1 MATHLRFLALTVT
14 TATAETT
21 YHFDQPATVI
31 SGPSGAGKSSLL
43 MLLKHAVGGT
53 AVLTPAVRD
62 HVHSVLASVVVGEQ
76 HVILKRT
83 ISGDRSDRVDVL
95 DPETMALRHT
105 LGTRAEEGQV
115 SLSDVLLNALGFPR
129 EKIPTTRNGKAT
141 TLNLTFTNLFRY
153 VYLEASE
160 LDFQVVGHRDNNFKK
175 QRKTLFEL
183 MLGLTTSAV
192 MELERQVNQLTTDL
206 RKKEAEEENVGAFLR
221 ATDPRT
227 DDELRTELAGLRDM
241 LHNAETTLRT
251 LRTEVSETSAADA
264 VLRGDLRA
272 AVQAATA
279 ATQEMLAA
287 RELVEARESVVA
299 QVELDLRRLERSAT
313 AIDQLSPF
321 SFVVCPRCAQRLE
334 ARTVPEDHCVVCL
347 QTDPVDDDADPAA
360 VREARSALEQQL
372 QDARELM
379 RADSEVLRRAR
390 DRSSEAEFLATNLRR
405 QLDAQTRDVVA
416 PRFDAIA
423 DSSARVA
430 ALNAAIESVLHLRDS
445 WARVRSIAQ
454 AAKDITARRKA
465 ANAELKTRKA
475 ESDARRTLVS
485 DLSRLFTTTLVE
497 LNVPWEQSAVIDP
510 ATYLPVVDNTP
521 FEKLQASGGSIQ
533 AGVNIAYHLALLE
546 SGLTHP
552 DVLVPSILIIDTPRK
567 ALGSNPDDQE
577 RGRRIYRRFKA
588 LTDAYGSRLQ
598 LIIADN
604 DTAPLPDDAFS
615 TIELDYYTRPM
626 VPGVAHPGP
635 GHTARTEDEYQS

>member
-21 YHFDQPATVI
+21 YRFDQPATVI

-76 HVILKRT
+76 HMILKRT
-83 ISGDRSDRVDVL
+83 ISGDRSDRVDIL
-95 DPETMALRHT
+95 DPETMALQHT
-105 LGTRAEEGQV
+105 FRTRAEEGQR
-115 SLSDVLLNALGFPR
+115 SLSDVLLDALGFPR
-129 EKIPTTRNGKAT
+129 EKIPTTRLGKAT
-141 TLNLTFTNLFRY
+141 TLNLTFTHLFRY
-153 VYLEASE
+153 VYLEARD
-160 LDFQVVGHRDNNFKK
+160 LDRQVVGHLDNQFKK
-175 QRKTLFEL
+175 QRKALFEL
-183 MLGLTTSAV
+183 MFGLTTSAV

-206 RKKEAEEENVGAFLR
+206 RKAEAEEENVGSFLR

-241 LHNAETTLRT
+241 LHNAETTLRA
-251 LRTEVSETSAADA
+251 LRTDVSESSAADA

-272 AVQAATA
+272 AVQTATA
-279 ATQEMLAA
+279 ATQEVLAA

-299 QVELDLRRLERSAT
+299 QVELDLQRLERSAT
-313 AIDQLSPF
+313 AIDQLAPF
-321 SFVVCPRCAQRLE
+321 HFVVCPRCAQRLD
-334 ARTVPEDHCVVCL
+334 ARTVPEGHCGVCL
-347 QTDPVDDDADPAA
+347 QADPAEEDTDPAA
-360 VREARSALEQQL
+360 VQKARNALEQQL

-379 RADSEVLRRAR
+379 EADTEVLRRAR
-390 DRSSEAEFLATNLRR
+390 ERSSEAEFLATNLRR

-416 PRFDAIA
+416 PRFDAISDA
-423 DSSARVA
+423 SARVA
-430 ALNAAIESVLHLRDS
+430 ALNAGIDAVLHLRDS
-445 WARVRSIAQ
+445 WTRVRAIAQ
-454 AAKDITARRKA
+454 GAKDITARRKA
-465 ANAELKTRKA
+465 ANAELKTRRA
-475 ESDARRTLVS
+475 ENDARRSLVTE
-485 DLSRLFTTTLVE
+485 LSRLFSATLME
-497 LNVPWEQSAVIDP
+497 LNLPWEQSALVDP

-521 FEKLQASGGSIQ
+521 FESLQASGGALQ

-546 SGLTHP
+546 CGLTHP
-552 DVLVPSILIIDTPRK
+552 DILVPSILLIDSPRR
-567 ALGSNPDDQE
+567 ALGSNRDDQE
-577 RGRRIYRRFKA
+577 RGRRIYGRFKA
-588 LTDAYGSRLQ
+588 LTDAYGPRLQ

-615 TIELDYYTRPM
+615 TIELDYTHPM

-635 GHTARTEDEYQS
+635 EHTTRTEHGYEA